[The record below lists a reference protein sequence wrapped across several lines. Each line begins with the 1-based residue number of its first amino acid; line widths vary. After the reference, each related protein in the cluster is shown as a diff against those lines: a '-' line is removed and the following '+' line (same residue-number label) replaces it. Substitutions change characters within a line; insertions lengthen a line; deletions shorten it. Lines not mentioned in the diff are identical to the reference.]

1 MVTLTKQ
8 ERAAKLDALE
18 AKFKS
23 YIKEQRQRLEY
34 ERDFLKLVL
43 KSQGLQCAARRNANT
58 DKLAALATVK
68 ELLPTS
74 VVGSG

>member
-1 MVTLTKQ
+1 MVALTKA
-8 ERAAKLDALE
+8 EREVKLDALE

-23 YIKEQRQRLEY
+23 YVKEQRQRLEY
-34 ERDFLKLVL
+34 ERDFLKLIL
-43 KSQGLQCAARRNANT
+43 DKQGLQSAARRNANT

>member
-1 MVTLTKQ
+1 MVALTKQ
-8 ERAAKLDALE
+8 AREIKLDELE
-18 AKFKS
+18 AKLKS
-23 YIKEQRQRLEY
+23 YVKEQRQRLEY

-43 KSQGLQCAARRNANT
+43 DKQGLQSAARRNANT
-58 DKLAALATVK
+58 DKLTTLATVK